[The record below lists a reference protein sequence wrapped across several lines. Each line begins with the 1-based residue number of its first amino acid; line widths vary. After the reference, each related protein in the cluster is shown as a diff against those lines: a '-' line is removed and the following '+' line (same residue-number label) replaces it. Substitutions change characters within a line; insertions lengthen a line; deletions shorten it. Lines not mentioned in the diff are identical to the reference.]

1 MGLAMLH
8 PSQPAAP
15 TPADHIAA
23 YLARVDAQLAAT
35 VDNGARATFLNGQ
48 LERWERLLALLLRW
62 ASGGLTGPNPVGPG
76 ATSWDVTETITGL
89 CQRLARVEQAARDQI
104 RESVH

>member
-1 MGLAMLH
+1 MFN
-8 PSQPAAP
+8 PSQPAALP
-15 TPADHIAA
+15 PADHIAA
-23 YLARVDAQLAAT
+23 YFARVDAQLAAT
-35 VDNGARATFLNGQ
+35 TDNGAKAVLLNTQ
-48 LERWERLLALLLRW
+48 IERWERRMALLMRW
-62 ASGGLTGPNPVGPG
+62 AAGKLSGPNPVGPG